1 MKKEIND
8 AKQVK
13 NTKNTYKIFFG
24 LAVIMIIYMGFSAI
38 TSYQSYV
45 EYCDAYHFE
54 LADQWFK
61 GLQTILAAVVPCLV
75 YATLSYG
82 IGYIIK
88 SMDQE

>member
-1 MKKEIND
+1 MNKGNKGEQGT
-8 AKQVK
+8 KSQ
-13 NTKNTYKIFFG
+13 KNTYKIFFA
-24 LAVIMIIYMGFSAI
+24 LAIVMIIYMGFSAI

-45 EYCDAYHFE
+45 EYCDTYHFE

-61 GLQTILAAVVPCLV
+61 GFQTILAAVIPCLV

-82 IGYIIK
+82 VGYIIK